1 MTAQAKTS
9 FAHHFALYAL
19 ANVLVLAAGFVS
31 FPITTRLLSS
41 EEFGVLSYWESG
53 MLVLVALLKL
63 GASDGAMRF
72 YPHKGEADGMRRYAT
87 NMLAAP
93 ALMGL
98 VGWALIM
105 VIAAGAAA
113 TGWLDQPTVVFLAL
127 AQVLPLAWGALAL
140 RVLQAQERSGINATL
155 SVVWRWLTV
164 GAIVPVL
171 IWLTASASG
180 VLMAK
185 LGVHIVVIGGLLLW
199 LVPSLPIARASFDWS
214 EVKMGLHYGMPLA
227 LMELSNIGLWY
238 IDRFMMKWLID
249 DFAVIGIYSIGFS
262 LAIYIDQLVNTAL
275 SQALTPVTTRV
286 YATEG
291 AAAVRAV
298 KLRVL
303 RPLVFVCFALST
315 GLIIAG
321 QDFLTI
327 LASADKA
334 SASPVFITA
343 GVFFLVRAMI
353 WACAEG
359 LLLHKRSKTV
369 FVLTIVSALI
379 NAGANLV
386 LIPHFGM
393 MGAVYATGF
402 SVVGLQLLF
411 FAFCP
416 SDLRALP
423 QGSVL
428 LKAALACA
436 ACLIVASQTS
446 LFGLVNHVARLGGA
460 AVLVAVVFGVAMLSD
475 ANLRAV
481 AVSAVRKL
489 KPAT

>member
-1 MTAQAKTS
+1 
-9 FAHHFALYAL
+9 
-19 ANVLVLAAGFVS
+19 
-31 FPITTRLLSS
+31 
-41 EEFGVLSYWESG
+41 
-53 MLVLVALLKL
+53 
-63 GASDGAMRF
+63 
-72 YPHKGEADGMRRYAT
+72 
-87 NMLAAP
+87 
-93 ALMGL
+93 
-98 VGWALIM
+98 
-105 VIAAGAAA
+105 
-113 TGWLDQPTVVFLAL
+113 VVFLAL